1 MSHRVELQI
10 PFTGFYH
17 SLHSAAFGNAE
28 EQGLRSPCRVSQSRT
43 CPSGFAIFKGTQQ
56 ITQTHT
62 SSTPK
67 HTQRRSVL
75 NTLTGG
81 RFSGFTSPTRIQLR
95 KQIVYS
101 WRCHCLQVIE
111 LHLKTPQDI
120 LNRLAA
126 ERHTSRD
133 GFASSYSPEVD
144 TWGPVDTWDHNQ
156 LMTLLIAYLENER
169 GEEWDMWAEHE
180 LTEDFGCNG
189 ELQEWLYPDS
199 PETSRYWKIF
209 NYIVGRSERT
219 IRTAY
224 PQLSE
229 TLRDLDAP
237 QLSNLC
243 QSIIDLKS

>member
-28 EQGLRSPCRVSQSRT
+28 EQDFDHLAECLNQDVPEWLCDL
-43 CPSGFAIFKGTQQ
+43 
-56 ITQTHT
+56 
-62 SSTPK
+62 
-67 HTQRRSVL
+67 QRDTADYTNAHFEYAKAYATAFCAEYL
-75 NTLTGG
+75 DGG
-81 RFSGFTSPTRIQLR
+81 RFSGFTSPREYNFETDRVFVEVPL
-95 KQIVYS
+95 S
-101 WRCHCLQVIE
+101 TVIE